1 MPANAS
7 VELGGL
13 PIGLASGVTLKH
25 AVAADQC
32 VRWSD
37 VEVDES
43 MQAVQVRR
51 ALEATLSASPAG

>member
-1 MPANAS
+1 
-7 VELGGL
+7 
-13 PIGLASGVTLKH
+13 
-25 AVAADQC
+25 

-51 ALEATLSASPAG
+51 ALEATLAGGHAA